1 MEIHSRS
8 DKKIAKGLG
17 DRIKSQRL
25 SMNMTQ
31 KALADA
37 TMLSLNAIKSL
48 ESGKGKLSTLIAV
61 MRELKIL
68 DQLSFVLEDAK
79 VSPLQLAKMQG
90 KQRQRASG
98 AHVNPKNKPRS
109 RDDVEW

>member
-8 DKKIAKGLG
+8 DQKIAKGLG
-17 DRIKSQRL
+17 GRIKSQRL

-48 ESGKGKLSTLIAV
+48 ESGKSKLSTLIAV

-68 DQLSFVLEDAK
+68 DQLGFFLDDAEI
-79 VSPLQLAKMQG
+79 SPLQLAKTQG
-90 KQRQRASG
+90 KQRRRASG
-98 AHVNPKNKPRS
+98 VRINEKNKPRS